1 MKTTFLS
8 ILCLF
13 AATLVNAQDIQ
24 LCKEVNVKIYSEAP
38 LENIEAVTNQAVS
51 AINKEEGTLYFE
63 VPIQSLDFEK
73 DLMEE
78 HFNENYM
85 ESDKY
90 PTAKYN
96 GTFVGEIEWETP
108 GTYEV
113 EVKGKIEV
121 HGVEQER
128 TDKGTITVAE
138 DGTISSSA
146 VFKVLCVDHKIKIP
160 KLVIKNIAEEIEVT
174 INATY
179 APYEK

>member
-1 MKTTFLS
+1 MKTIFFS
-8 ILCLF
+8 IFSLF
-13 AATLVNAQDIQ
+13 AIALINAQDIH

-38 LENIEAVTNQAVS
+38 LENIEAVTSQAVS
-51 AINKEEGTLYFE
+51 AINTNENTLYFE

-96 GTFVGEIEWETP
+96 GTFASDISWDAP

-113 EVKGKIEV
+113 EVKGTMEV
-121 HGVEQER
+121 HGEKQER
-128 TDKGTITVAE
+128 VDKGTVTIAE
-138 DGTISSSA
+138 DGTISSNA
-146 VFKVLCVDHKIKIP
+146 VFKVKCVDHKIKIP

-174 INATY
+174 LSATY

>member
-1 MKTTFLS
+1 MKTTFFLILS
-8 ILCLF
+8 LF
-13 AATLVNAQDIQ
+13 IVTFASAQNIQ
-24 LCKEVNVKIYSEAP
+24 LCKEANVKIYSEAP
-38 LENIEAVTNQAVS
+38 LENIEAVTTQAVS
-51 AINKEEGTLYFE
+51 AINTEENSLYFE

-96 GTFVGEIEWETP
+96 GKFVGDIAWETP

-113 EVKGKIEV
+113 EVKGKLEV

-128 TDKGTITVAE
+128 TDNGTITVAE
-138 DGTISSSA
+138 DGAISSSS

-179 APYEK
+179 TPYVK